1 MRLGRAANYKSY
13 AMERLV
19 AYTGYLI
26 GFATG
31 GMEVR
36 FYYWAF
42 VPLMGVI
49 LAHDAKRMLIDPV

>member
-1 MRLGRAANYKSY
+1 
-13 AMERLV
+13 MERLV

-36 FYYWAF
+36 FFYWLF
-42 VPLMGVI
+42 VPLMAVI
-49 LAHDAKRMLIDPV
+49 VLYDAKRMLVDPVPPARPA